1 VATDPV
7 KAAAQRYRINPAL
20 FRALVQQES
29 GGNQNARSKAGAIG
43 ETQLMPATA
52 RGLGV
57 DPYNQQQNLDG
68 GAKYLRQQL
77 DRFGGDVRKALA
89 AYNAGPGAVQKY
101 NGVPPYAE
109 TQHYVATILAN
120 AGRAGAAP
128 STPSAPNV
136 PGAPGTTTTVTPGVD
151 NSLLRRQLVSQF
163 LQAGGVKSSNASIA
177 FASGLQGAQDTPAT
191 RTTQTTPA
199 ARAPARAAAQPQG
212 VLRPGATLR
221 TPRRDLTPDPWEAE
235 CPTNP
240 YHSPTGTRGA
250 PLSAEPS
257 PPVTGDELI
266 RHRLVQLEEWR
277 VQSAATVRSVE
288 RDVDALKIESATI
301 KGLLIELRTEGRE
314 NDKHARDSL
323 ARLHERLD
331 SITTAE
337 SYEDGRKDG
346 ATSERARTW
355 KVVGVTLTL
364 AVAGGGLIVAVLTLI
379 LN

>member
-43 ETQLMPATA
+43 ETQLMPETA

-128 STPSAPNV
+128 STPSAPN
-136 PGAPGTTTTVTPGVD
+136 APAASGTTTTVTPGVD

-163 LQAGGVKSSNASIA
+163 LQAGGVKSSNASLA

-191 RTTQTTPA
+191 RTTTPVGPEAAASPA
-199 ARAPARAAAQPQG
+199 A
-212 VLRPGATLR
+212 PG
-221 TPRRDLTPDPWEAE
+221 
-235 CPTNP
+235 
-240 YHSPTGTRGA
+240 
-250 PLSAEPS
+250 
-257 PPVTGDELI
+257 GDGLNV
-266 RHRLVQLEEWR
+266 RKV
-277 VQSAATVRSVE
+277 TVRAN
-288 RDVDALKIESATI
+288 RVDANQLPYQWGGGHG
-301 KGLLIELRTEGRE
+301 GLTHPKDAVPVDCSGAVSEVLGINPRVSGQF
-314 NDKHARDSL
+314 
-323 ARLHERLD
+323 
-331 SITTAE
+331 TTWGKPG
-337 SYEDGRKDG
+337 DGGNR
-346 ATSERARTW
+346 
-355 KVVGVTLTL
+355 GVTVYANGHHVLLKVNGRFFGTS
-364 AVAGGGLIVAVLTLI
+364 ASNPGGGAGWIDGNVISADYLKGFTARHG
-379 LN
+379 

>member
-1 VATDPV
+1 MATDPV

-43 ETQLMPATA
+43 ETQLMPETA

-128 STPSAPNV
+128 STPTAPNV
-136 PGAPGTTTTVTPGVD
+136 PAASGTTTTVTPGVD

-163 LQAGGVKSSNASIA
+163 LQAGGVKSSNASLA

-212 VLRPGATLR
+212 
-221 TPRRDLTPDPWEAE
+221 
-235 CPTNP
+235 
-240 YHSPTGTRGA
+240 
-250 PLSAEPS
+250 
-257 PPVTGDELI
+257 
-266 RHRLVQLEEWR
+266 
-277 VQSAATVRSVE
+277 
-288 RDVDALKIESATI
+288 
-301 KGLLIELRTEGRE
+301 
-314 NDKHARDSL
+314 
-323 ARLHERLD
+323 
-331 SITTAE
+331 
-337 SYEDGRKDG
+337 
-346 ATSERARTW
+346 
-355 KVVGVTLTL
+355 
-364 AVAGGGLIVAVLTLI
+364 GGGLATFDGKQVAGWIAPALEYARQHGWKGTVSSGYRSTQHQAQLYADFQAGRRRGPVAAPGTSNHEGDQFPRGAVDVTNASQLSAI
-379 LN
+379 LANSPYRSRLVWAGGKDPVHFSHPHNGGY